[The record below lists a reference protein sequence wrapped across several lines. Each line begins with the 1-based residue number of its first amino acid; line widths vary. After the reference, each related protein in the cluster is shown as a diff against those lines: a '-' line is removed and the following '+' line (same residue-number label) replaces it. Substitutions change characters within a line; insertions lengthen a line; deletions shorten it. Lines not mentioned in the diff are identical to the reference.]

1 MDSAFHGRPPSR
13 RRVLGD
19 VTNRANEGIHSQQR
33 DEKQVNRDKPAPIPQ
48 QVAQRGLVVTN
59 ASLAVRNEL
68 GSPDNKRLSAVQARE
83 GRPPNSKRD
92 SEVSNASTNASSSS
106 RRLKTHIGPW
116 QLGRTIGRG
125 GCSRVRLVR
134 HSGTGQYGAAKIIS
148 KATAE
153 KVRALSLANLI
164 QSAEQDPTLCHDGK
178 VIPFGLEREICIM
191 KLLDHPNIV
200 RLFDIWENRDELI
213 SYLIMEF
220 VEGGELFA
228 YIQEQGGLI
237 EMHAVHV
244 FRQIIAA
251 LTYCHR
257 INIHHRDLKPE
268 NILLDRDTMTVKLVD
283 FGMAAL
289 QPVGKK
295 LTTPCGSPHYA
306 APEVIKTTSYDGA
319 KADVWSCGVILF
331 VLLTGAPPFNYSGDD
346 RHMKHL
352 FHDIAQAKYIMP
364 DSISKEAQDLI
375 RKILVPDPKRRIS
388 LEEIWNHPFLR
399 KYQQELNFLGDNAHL
414 DHWTGPSPVIA
425 EWTTLDRATV
435 NRDILRYLR
444 TLWHSEKEES
454 LIQKLISPE
463 PNQEKFFYAALHK
476 YHTDQLENYQPSS
489 QYAVAHSNS
498 DHHHNIRHAPTPLD
512 IAELPLKRTKRS
524 QSAYSILND
533 EHLYSKHSL
542 YETPASEASY
552 DPYRASRQPII
563 PGPGDI
569 TLSQHVTIHRGR
581 GSRSENPR
589 PTTALGY
596 RTGSSLR
603 IQALRNRSKRSHAT
617 SRSSSSQSS
626 QSYRAFSVQRHSM
639 SRSSLM
645 SSQWPSSPPVVSRP
659 SGIGKRGVSFSHL
672 RDRRFSAAT
681 GSSWQTEAGSCT
693 DYIAH
698 RPHTSIGS
706 YGSAMRTSTIRLNPR
721 SKALAGIDTPRLKV
735 YKRESPTKYIQ
746 GEVRKVS
753 MELGKVMEEAFN
765 RSSVGSSVYS
775 GTYTYNDTSYYES
788 PPTSL
793 PNTQNL
799 GGSTLAT
806 PPAAKWLSRERPLPP
821 TPAETPTTFVQRKLA
836 ETRAEIAQRLMED
849 ETTERYNNLLE
860 NLDRLMMP
868 AVIGSKRIVS
878 APTKTPEHGPLHVI
892 PEEVKIETGDGLG
905 DPVVHH
911 RVFTDPVR
919 SQGHRVAPDQQQT
932 IRVVNG
938 SPNRVAPLNIRKK
951 SGASMDSKK
960 ATNEMTVMPLPVPNS
975 NLTVRPYQDV
985 QHDLPAAKPKNDV
998 PVPAKQHLVIR
1009 KKKSWFWRNND
1020 EKNKDHDEEED
1031 QVTKKSNGL
1040 LQIPEAW
1047 HGLDDRSKK
1056 DPVPLTNGGHPKHNQ
1071 KQSDGSNGSEFP
1083 MRHDNSKPSKG
1094 DGTARKGFFAL
1105 FGKKFKNGKGNSP
1118 MELGG
1123 KRTKGLH
1130 VLIPTNVASEINFS
1144 SSSISSNFD
1153 LGLDRNQDAVRIAP
1167 PEMQMNWLS
1176 RFLHIKPASKTL
1188 CLQVGRGKVRQ
1199 DFVRLLR
1206 DWQRFGIQDVALDR
1220 KSNSIS
1226 ARVDK
1231 NNHLKIKP
1239 VFFVIELFVVLEHG
1253 RRANLCLAR
1262 FTQTRGAASSFRKVV
1277 DIIEDICRARCMLV
1291 EDEQKKAS
1299 MMEVLD

>member
-1 MDSAFHGRPPSR
+1 MDSVFHGRPPSR
-13 RRVLGD
+13 RRILGD
-19 VTNRANEGIHSQQR
+19 VTNRANEGLHSQQR
-33 DEKQVNRDKPAPIPQ
+33 DEKQVNEDKPVSITQ
-48 QVAQRGLVVTN
+48 QILQKDPVVTN
-59 ASLAVRNEL
+59 VSLAVRNGL
-68 GSPDNKRLSAVQARE
+68 GSPENKRLSAVQARE

-92 SEVSNASTNASSSS
+92 LEISNASTNASSFN

-200 RLFDIWENRDELI
+200 RLFDIWENRDEL
-213 SYLIMEF
+213 YLIMEF

-237 EMHAVHV
+237 EIHAVHI
-244 FRQIIAA
+244 FRQMIAA

-346 RHMKHL
+346 RYMKHL
-352 FHDIAQAKYIMP
+352 FRDIAQAKYVMP
-364 DSISKEAQDLI
+364 DNISKEAQDLI

-399 KYQQELNFLGDNAHL
+399 KYQQELNFLGNNAHL

-425 EWTTLDRATV
+425 EWTALDRATV

-463 PNQEKFFYAALHK
+463 SNQEKFFYAALRK
-476 YHTDQLENYQPSS
+476 YHADQLENYQPSS

-498 DHHHNIRHAPTPLD
+498 DHHHHSTRHAPTPLE
-512 IAELPLKRTKRS
+512 ISELPLKHTKRS
-524 QSAYSILND
+524 QSAYSILNN
-533 EHLYSKHSL
+533 EHLYSKHNL

-552 DPYRASRQPII
+552 DPYRASRQPIM

-569 TLSQHVTIHRGR
+569 PLSQHVTVHRGR
-581 GSRSENPR
+581 GSRSEKPR
-589 PTTALGY
+589 PTTALGH
-596 RTGSSLR
+596 RAGSSLR
-603 IQALRNRSKRSHAT
+603 IQTLRNRSKRSYAT
-617 SRSSSSQSS
+617 SRSSSSRSS
-626 QSYRAFSVQRHSM
+626 LSYRAFSVQRRSM

-672 RDRRFSAAT
+672 RDRRSSAAT
-681 GSSWQTEAGSCT
+681 GSSWQTEVGSCT
-693 DYIAH
+693 DYMAH
-698 RPHTSIGS
+698 RPHTFIGS
-706 YGSAMRTSTIRLNPR
+706 YESAMRASTVRSNPR
-721 SKALAGIDTPRLKV
+721 SKALAGTDTPHLKL

-775 GTYTYNDTSYYES
+775 GTYTYNNASHYDN
-788 PPTSL
+788 PPTSS

-799 GGSTLAT
+799 SSSILAT
-806 PPAAKWLSRERPLPP
+806 PPAAIWLSRERPLPP
-821 TPAETPTTFVQRKLA
+821 TPAETPNTFVQRKLA
-836 ETRAEIAQRLMED
+836 ETRAEIAQRIMED
-849 ETTERYNNLLE
+849 ETTERYNNLLK

-868 AVIGSKRIVS
+868 AAIGGKRIAS
-878 APTKTPEHGPLHVI
+878 APTKSPEHGPLHMI
-892 PEEVKIETGDGLG
+892 PEEVKIDNGDGSDNL
-905 DPVVHH
+905 VTHH
-911 RVFTDPVR
+911 RVFTNPVR

-932 IRVVNG
+932 IRIVNG

-951 SGASMDSKK
+951 SGASLDSKK
-960 ATNEMTVMPLPVPNS
+960 ATKEMTV
-975 NLTVRPYQDV
+975 
-985 QHDLPAAKPKNDV
+985 HDPFAARLDNDV
-998 PVPAKQHLVIR
+998 SMPAKQHPVIR
-1009 KKKSWFWRNND
+1009 KKKSWFRRNND
-1020 EKNKDHDEEED
+1020 EKNKDHDEEEN
-1031 QVTKKSNGL
+1031 QVTKQSNGL

-1047 HGLDDRSKK
+1047 HGLNDRTKR
-1056 DPVPLTNGGHPKHNQ
+1056 DPLSLINGGHPKHNQ
-1071 KQSDGSNGSEFP
+1071 KQSGGSNGSEFP
-1083 MRHDNSKPSKG
+1083 MRHGNSNPSKG
-1094 DGTARKGFFAL
+1094 DSTARKGFLAL
-1105 FGKKFKNGKGNSP
+1105 FGKKFKNSKRNSP
-1118 MELGG
+1118 MEL
-1123 KRTKGLH
+1123 R
-1130 VLIPTNVASEINFS
+1130 EINFS

-1153 LGLDRNQDAVRIAP
+1153 LGPDRNKDVVRIAP

-1206 DWQRFGIQDVALDR
+1206 DWQRFGIQDVVLDR
-1220 KSNSIS
+1220 KSKSIS

-1239 VFFVIELFVVLEHG
+1239 VSFVIELFVVLEHG